1 MTHNYLN
8 EETETINLG
17 RMTASSI
24 LLLVDAT
31 FFTQNITNIQT
42 NKQLLDIGTPTT
54 PIQLIPTLMSL
65 PGWNQTSHYLVL
77 LRAGSGSWDAS
88 SG

>member
-17 RMTASSI
+17 RMTAPSI

-31 FFTQNITNIQT
+31 FFTQNITNIQIG
-42 NKQLLDIGTPTT
+42 KQLLDTGTPTT
-54 PIQLIPTLMSL
+54 PNQLTNTDVSPWMES
-65 PGWNQTSHYLVL
+65 
-77 LRAGSGSWDAS
+77 D
-88 SG
+88 